1 MINDNCSS
9 LKIGLTGG
17 IASGKTTISDLF
29 AQQGVPIIDADVI
42 AHQLVQVG
50 QPALAT
56 IAQVFGHDILHS
68 DGSLDRGLLREKVF
82 AKPQQRE
89 QLEAILHPLVYAE
102 ITQQAQQSHY
112 AYCIVSIPL
121 LVETWKYAQVDR
133 VLVVDC
139 TDIQQRQ
146 RLRQRNQ
153 FDDKIIDQILAAQA
167 TRQQRL
173 AIANDI
179 IQNNNSLE
187 YLATQVCSLHL
198 QYLQL
203 ATIPD

>member
-1 MINDNCSS
+1 L

-17 IASGKTTISDLF
+17 IASGKTTVSDLF
-29 AQQGVPIIDADVI
+29 AQQDVPIIDADVI

-68 DGSLDRGLLREKVF
+68 DGSLNREQLRKKVF

-89 QLEAILHPLVYAE
+89 RLESILHPLVYAE
-102 ITQQAQQSHY
+102 ITKQAQQISY

-121 LVETWKYAQVDR
+121 LVETLKYAQVDR
-133 VLVVDC
+133 ILVVDC

-173 AIANDI
+173 AIADDI
-179 IQNNNSLE
+179 IKNDNSLKI
-187 YLATQVCSLHL
+187 LATQVYNLHL

>member
-1 MINDNCSS
+1 MASG

-17 IASGKTTISDLF
+17 IASGKTTVSNLF
-29 AQQGVPIIDADVI
+29 AKQGVTIIDADII

-50 QPALAT
+50 QPAIAT

-68 DGSLDRGLLREKVF
+68 DGSLNRNELRNRVF
-82 AKPQQRE
+82 ACPQQRKC
-89 QLEAILHPLVYAE
+89 LEAILHPLVYTE
-102 ITQQAQQSHY
+102 ITKQAQQINDK
-112 AYCIVSIPL
+112 YCIISIPL
-121 LVETWKYAQVDR
+121 LVETQEYAQVDR

-139 TDIQQRQ
+139 TELQQRR

-173 AIANDI
+173 ALADDVIKND
-179 IQNNNSLE
+179 NSLE
-187 YLATQVCSLHL
+187 NLTTQVYNLHL

-203 ATIPD
+203 ATIS

>member
-1 MINDNCSS
+1 MTTDKRSL

-17 IASGKTTISDLF
+17 IASGKTTVTDLF
-29 AQQGVPIIDADVI
+29 IQHGVPVIDADVI

-68 DGSLDRGLLREKVF
+68 DGSLDRGQLREKVF

-89 QLEAILHPLVYAE
+89 RLEAILHPLVYAE
-102 ITQQAQQSHY
+102 ITKQAQQVNY

-139 TDIQQRQ
+139 TEIQQRQ
-146 RLRQRNQ
+146 RLKQRNQ

-173 AIANDI
+173 DIASDI
-179 IQNNNSLE
+179 IKNDNSLE
-187 YLATQVCSLHL
+187 NLATQVYNLHL

>member
-1 MINDNCSS
+1 LTTK

-17 IASGKTTISDLF
+17 IASGKTTVSDLF
-29 AQQGVPIIDADVI
+29 ALQGVPIIDADVI
-42 AHQLVQVG
+42 AHELTQVG

-68 DGSLDRGLLREKVF
+68 DGRLDREQLRKKVF
-82 AKPQQRE
+82 AKPSLRK

-102 ITQQAQQSHY
+102 ITRQAQQIDY
-112 AYCIVSIPL
+112 VYCIVSIPL
-121 LVETWKYAQVDR
+121 LVETWKYAKIDR
-133 VLVVDC
+133 VLVID
-139 TDIQQRQ
+139 TTETQQRQ

-153 FDDKIIDQILAAQA
+153 FDDKMIEQILAAQA

-173 AIANDI
+173 AIANDMI
-179 IQNNNSLE
+179 KNDNSLE
-187 YLATQVCSLHL
+187 NLATQVYNLHL

-203 ATIPD
+203 AELT

>member
-1 MINDNCSS
+1 MINAHCSL
-9 LKIGLTGG
+9 LKVGLTGG
-17 IASGKTTISDLF
+17 IASGKTTVSDLF

-42 AHQLVQVG
+42 AHQLVQVA

-68 DGSLDRGLLREKVF
+68 DGSLDREQLREKVF

-89 QLEAILHPLVYAE
+89 RLESILHPLVYAE
-102 ITQQAQQSHY
+102 IAKQAQQINY

-139 TDIQQRQ
+139 TDMQQRQ

-179 IQNNNSLE
+179 IENDNSLKN
-187 YLATQVCSLHL
+187 LATQVYNLHL